1 MLTINLPRAGAPY
14 NNVGPVLE
22 PVMSVPTPLTEML
35 GIDHPIMCAG
45 MGRITGAELAGA
57 VSEAGGIGTLG
68 MIGLS
73 PAGMREQIR
82 KVKAIT
88 DKPYG
93 VDLLLPQVI
102 PHSLN

>member
-1 MLTINLPRAGAPY
+1 MLMRL
-14 NNVGPVLE
+14 
-22 PVMSVPTPLTEML
+22 SVV
-35 GIDHPIMCAG
+35 A
-45 MGRITGAELAGA
+45 ASYAQLAGA

-93 VDLLLPQVI
+93 VDLLLPQVGGNARKTNKDYTGGQLD
-102 PHSLN
+102 PCLRSCAWSMRPLCKTPPRGW

>member
-1 MLTINLPRAGAPY
+1 MTEPRNAFCDTRRNDA
-14 NNVGPVLE
+14 
-22 PVMSVPTPLTEML
+22 
-35 GIDHPIMCAG
+35 
-45 MGRITGAELAGA
+45 
-57 VSEAGGIGTLG
+57 
-68 MIGLS
+68 
-73 PAGMREQIR
+73 MREQIR